1 MTSDPTA
8 NPFVHILEEDESGQY
23 IPVSNQS
30 DQSSA
35 QSIDPLTLIPHG
47 TGSGGN
53 DNRSGSSRA
62 YQLLANEGRRRSY
75 AAMFEDGRRVIHYL
89 AVTAIPVATGKPQT
103 LGYIRCLG
111 QRQQEHTFAAARTA
125 PAATIGSDMGYR
137 LDRLG
142 TDHHRILESKPI
154 TSDQAAELMLQLV
167 SLNLANTLI
176 NEGGIE
182 GFLAHFRKC
191 PVYHTPRRERRRR
204 AKRADTR

>member
-1 MTSDPTA
+1 MTSHPGT
-8 NPFVHILEEDESGQY
+8 PPSQILEEDETGHY
-23 IPVSNQS
+23 IPVSNQP

-35 QSIDPLTLIPHG
+35 QSIDPLTLIPHGG

-75 AAMFEDGRRVIHYL
+75 AAMLEDGRRVIHYL

-182 GFLAHFRKC
+182 GFLAHFRKY

-204 AKRADTR
+204 AKRGDTR